1 MTKVPL
7 HRSECDASLVYEC
20 DQTMGQFPFMVYRH
34 WFVPKQLIFGFWLSQ
49 TNIESKVTLSFEERT
64 QVDSLNKLL
73 QNRMS
78 LLVVS

>member
-1 MTKVPL
+1 MPL
-7 HRSECDASLVYEC
+7 HRSECDASLVDEY
-20 DQTMGQFPFMVYRH
+20 DQTMGQFPFMVYKH